1 MNSTELMRREIL
13 RLAKAGSR
21 STFIHPAR
29 LSRFYNLPEKCVRQ
43 ELANLATEKHIR
55 LTAWQNNQ
63 EFLANA
69 PEGEAIK
76 VDLLD

>member
-13 RLAKAGSR
+13 RLAKATSH
-21 STFIHPAR
+21 STFIHTRR

-43 ELANLATEKHIR
+43 ELANLVTEKHIR
-55 LTAWQNNQ
+55 LAAWQNNE

-69 PEGEAIK
+69 PDGEAVK